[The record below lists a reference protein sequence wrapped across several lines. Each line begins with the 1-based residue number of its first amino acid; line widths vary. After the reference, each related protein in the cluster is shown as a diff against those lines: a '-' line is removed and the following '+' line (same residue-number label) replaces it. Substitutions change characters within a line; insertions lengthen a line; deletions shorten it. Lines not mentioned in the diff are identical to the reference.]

1 MNRQSLLSGVP
12 AHRWLVGL
20 CGLLAVVLAAGC
32 KAQAK
37 PGMPPLRLPPGFQAQ
52 IYAEVPGAR
61 SLALGE
67 DGTVYV
73 GGRESGKVYA
83 LRDDGHSGH
92 ADRVYVLASGLNQ
105 PNGVAVHD
113 GALYVAEIGRILRYP
128 DIAKH
133 LDAPPAPQVVRA
145 DLPTETHH
153 GWRYI
158 GFGPDGKLYVAIG
171 APCNVC
177 VPEQFSRGDA
187 RLEYGSITRMN
198 PDGSGWEL
206 VARGVRNS
214 VGFDW
219 QPGTGAFWFSSNGRD
234 MLGDDLP
241 ADTLNRLPGP
251 LLNSGAHFGFPYCHQ
266 GDLPDPEY
274 GAGHSCADYTPPALK
289 LEAHVATL
297 GLRFYTGTQFPP
309 QYRGQIFLAEHGSWN
324 RSSKIGYRVVSVRVE
339 GDKALSATPFVEGWL
354 QPGEKTLGRPVDV
367 LVMPDGALL
376 VSDDFAG
383 RVYRISYT
391 AGPGV
396 GSGAGKP

>member
-1 MNRQSLLSGVP
+1 MNRQSLSSGV
-12 AHRWLVGL
+12 RSRGLLQGL
-20 CGLLAVVLAAGC
+20 CGLLAAALAAGC
-32 KAQAK
+32 GQALAK
-37 PGMPPLRLPPGFQAQ
+37 GGMPPLRLPPGFKAQ

-61 SLALGE
+61 SLALGD

-73 GGRESGKVYA
+73 GGRESGRVYA
-83 LRDDGHSGH
+83 LRDDGHGH
-92 ADRVYVLASGLNQ
+92 AARVYVLASGLDQ
-105 PNGVAVHD
+105 PNGVAFHD

-128 DIAKH
+128 DIGRH
-133 LDAPPAPQVVRA
+133 LDRPPAPQVVRA

-153 GWRYI
+153 GWRTI
-158 GFGPDGKLYVAIG
+158 GFGPDGRLYLAIG

-177 VPEQFSRGDA
+177 VPEAFSRGGA

-241 ADTLNRLPGP
+241 ADTLNRLPA
-251 LLNSGAHFGFPYCHQ
+251 LGANFGFPYCHQ

-274 GAGHSCADYTPPALK
+274 GAGHSCTDYAPPAFK
-289 LEAHVATL
+289 LEAHVASL

-309 QYRGQIFLAEHGSWN
+309 QYRGRIFLAEHGSWN
-324 RSSKIGYRVVSVRVE
+324 RSSRIGYRVVSVRVE
-339 GDKALSATPFVEGWL
+339 GDKAVSAAPFAEGWL
-354 QPGEKTLGRPVDV
+354 QPGDKVLGRPVDV

-391 AGPGV
+391 M
-396 GSGAGKP
+396 GSGAGKT